1 MGPTKSEVVNLA
13 CELISRQSISP
24 EDASCQDL
32 IKNMLQPLGFVIED
46 MSKLDTVN
54 TFAKHGQGHPHF
66 CFAGHVD
73 VVPPGELSA
82 WQTDPFTPTII
93 DGMLYGRGAADMK
106 GSDAAMLT
114 AAARFIKKHPLHKG
128 AISFIFTSDEEDKFI
143 NGTPV
148 VVEALKAR
156 HEEIDMCL
164 VGEPSSATT
173 LCDTMKNGR
182 RGSITANITVFGV
195 QGHVAYPQLG
205 ENPIHRAAP
214 AILDLVNEVWDK
226 GNEFFPPTSM
236 QIPNIK
242 AGTGANN
249 VIPGELFI
257 QINWRFCPE
266 TTADEIKERTKAI
279 LDRYQLK
286 YDLTWSF
293 SGDPF
298 MTKPQTLVEAT
309 QSAVSELTG
318 HTCALSTAGGTSDG
332 RFIAKLG
339 CQVIELGPISATI
352 HKANECV
359 SVTDLDKLAL
369 IYERILEKVFL

>member
-1 MGPTKSEVVNLA
+1 MLRKEFVDAKRIVIKLGTNVLRNADGEVA
-13 CELISRQSISP
+13 ISRIYS
-24 EDASCQDL
+24 
-32 IKNMLQPLGFVIED
+32 FIED

-114 AAARFIKKHPLHKG
+114 AAARFIKKHPQHKG

-173 LCDTMKNGR
+173 LC
-182 RGSITANITVFGV
+182 
-195 QGHVAYPQLG
+195 
-205 ENPIHRAAP
+205 
-214 AILDLVNEVWDK
+214 
-226 GNEFFPPTSM
+226 
-236 QIPNIK
+236 
-242 AGTGANN
+242 
-249 VIPGELFI
+249 
-257 QINWRFCPE
+257 
-266 TTADEIKERTKAI
+266 
-279 LDRYQLK
+279 
-286 YDLTWSF
+286 
-293 SGDPF
+293 
-298 MTKPQTLVEAT
+298 AT
-309 QSAVSELTG
+309 
-318 HTCALSTAGGTSDG
+318 
-332 RFIAKLG
+332 
-339 CQVIELGPISATI
+339 
-352 HKANECV
+352 
-359 SVTDLDKLAL
+359 
-369 IYERILEKVFL
+369 

>member
-1 MGPTKSEVVNLA
+1 MHYTFG
-13 CELISRQSISP
+13 ISCR
-24 EDASCQDL
+24 
-32 IKNMLQPLGFVIED
+32 
-46 MSKLDTVN
+46 
-54 TFAKHGQGHPHF
+54 
-66 CFAGHVD
+66 
-73 VVPPGELSA
+73 
-82 WQTDPFTPTII
+82 
-93 DGMLYGRGAADMK
+93 
-106 GSDAAMLT
+106 
-114 AAARFIKKHPLHKG
+114 
-128 AISFIFTSDEEDKFI
+128 
-143 NGTPV
+143 
-148 VVEALKAR
+148 
-156 HEEIDMCL
+156 
-164 VGEPSSATT
+164 
-173 LCDTMKNGR
+173 
-182 RGSITANITVFGV
+182 
-195 QGHVAYPQLG
+195 
-205 ENPIHRAAP
+205 
-214 AILDLVNEVWDK
+214 
-226 GNEFFPPTSM
+226 
-236 QIPNIK
+236 
-242 AGTGANN
+242 
-249 VIPGELFI
+249 ELFI